1 MLQTSLLY
9 PRNIRSALVRSGKP
23 FGSDCAAHRQ
33 RSIHQAGF
41 CKIHWR
47 GSARTLWPWATPPVV
62 SAVDVN
68 SVFPIS
74 SLLRKSF
81 PLRVGASFARAPRAL
96 CMCALSCPREP
107 PRLVFPPSEK
117 VPLPGLLLLRRLL
130 HGEGGYPSP
139 PSKAELR
146 QCAAIP
152 VMHRVMAASTKAD
165 QVPCF
170 PGILREVICR
180 VGVMHNC
187 GVNCQAITPTLAAAV
202 TIPRKDCPSY
212 FFPAL

>member
-23 FGSDCAAHRQ
+23 FGNDCAAHRQ

-81 PLRVGASFARAPRAL
+81 PAL
-96 CMCALSCPREP
+96 CACARC
-107 PRLVFPPSEK
+107 LVRAT
-117 VPLPGLLLLRRLL
+117 PLAWFFRRRKKSRSPVSYCFGACSTGRGDTLRRQAR
-130 HGEGGYPSP
+130 PSSVSAP
-139 PSKAELR
+139 LSRSCIALW
-146 QCAAIP
+146 QP
-152 VMHRVMAASTKAD
+152 VQRLTRFHVS
-165 QVPCF
+165 
-170 PGILREVICR
+170 
-180 VGVMHNC
+180 
-187 GVNCQAITPTLAAAV
+187 QAYSGKSSAG
-202 TIPRKDCPSY
+202 
-212 FFPAL
+212 